1 MRLVFM
7 GTPAFAVPTL
17 HALLNSEFT
26 VAGVVCQPD
35 RPSGRGKKIQIGPV
49 KALALAKGIPV
60 VQPEKMKDPAFL
72 GKLQAWKP
80 EAIVVAAF
88 GRILPETILDLPPKG
103 CLNVHG
109 SLLPKYRGAAPIQWA
124 LIRGETETGITI
136 MLMDKGMDT
145 GPILRQETISIGPDE
160 TAEELSRRMARL
172 GGALLVPSLR
182 EWLAGTITPYPQEE
196 SEATVAPLLKK
207 EDGVIHWDRPADSI
221 ANHIRGLTP
230 WPGAFTFFHQ
240 ERWGIWKSR
249 VADLEAGVSR
259 QGHKHPPVPGEITA
273 TNKQGL
279 YVQTGQGQL
288 HIMEIQPENKKR
300 MKVVDYV
307 SGHRIEP
314 GMSFSSV
321 KTGPGDNKKL

>member
-49 KALALAKGIPV
+49 KALAMAKGIPV

-72 GKLQAWKP
+72 GKLQTWKP

-145 GPILRQETISIGPDE
+145 GPILRQEAISIGPDE
-160 TAEELSRRMARL
+160 TAEELSGRMAQL

-182 EWLAGTITPYPQEE
+182 EWLAGIITPYPQEE
-196 SEATVAPLLKK
+196 SEATLAPLLKK
-207 EDGVIHWDRPADSI
+207 EDGVIQWNRPADSI

-240 ERWGIWKSR
+240 ERWVIWKAK
-249 VADLEAGVSR
+249 VADLEAGVSH
-259 QGHKHPPVPGEITA
+259 QGHKHLPVPGEITA
-273 TNKQGL
+273 VDKQGL

-300 MKVVDYV
+300 MKIVDYV
-307 SGHRIEP
+307 SGHRLEP
-314 GMSFSSV
+314 GMSFSLV
-321 KTGPGDNKKL
+321 KTGLGDNKTL